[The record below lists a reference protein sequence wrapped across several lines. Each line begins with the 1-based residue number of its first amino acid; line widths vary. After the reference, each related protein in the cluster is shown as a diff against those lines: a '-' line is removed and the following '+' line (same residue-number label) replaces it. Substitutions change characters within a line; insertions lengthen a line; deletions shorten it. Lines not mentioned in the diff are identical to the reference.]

1 MKVYAHRGNK
11 AEYPENSLQAFTS
24 AIELG
29 VDGIEVDVQL
39 TKDQHPM
46 IIHDETLD
54 RTSTGQGYLKDLL
67 ATQVKEF
74 HLLNPD
80 GSKSS
85 ETIPRLE
92 EMLALFDSLDFKG
105 ELNIELKT
113 DQFDYDGIE
122 QLVLKTVGAKK
133 RAYHIIYSSFNWHTI
148 QRLKDLDP
156 EADIAL
162 LIAEPLL
169 PYLAHI
175 PNFSPNAL
183 HIDFRLI
190 GHLSNELKAAYP
202 IRLWTVNGESE
213 LRRWLT
219 SDEEIVE
226 AVMTDHPKLAIAL
239 RKTKN

>member
-1 MKVYAHRGNK
+1 MKLYAHRGNK
-11 AEYPENSLQAFTS
+11 AEFPENSLHAFTS

-39 TKDQHPM
+39 TKDKQLM

-54 RTSTGQGYLKDLL
+54 RTSTGQGYLKDQL
-67 ATQVKEF
+67 AAQVKEF

-80 GSKSS
+80 GSQSS
-85 ETIPRLE
+85 EIIPSLE
-92 EMLALFDSLDFKG
+92 EMLALFDTLKFQG

-122 QLVLKTVGAKK
+122 KLLLEIVGAKE
-133 RAYHIIYSSFNWHTI
+133 RAYRIIYSSFNWHTI
-148 QRLKDLDP
+148 QRLKALDP

-169 PYLAHI
+169 PYLEQI

-183 HIDFRLI
+183 HIDSRLI
-190 GHLSNELKAAYP
+190 KQLSSELKAAYP
-202 IRLWTVNGESE
+202 IRLWTVNDEIE
-213 LRRWLT
+213 LRHWLT
-219 SDEEIVE
+219 SKDERVE
-226 AVMTDHPKLAIAL
+226 AVMTDYPRFAIEL
-239 RKTKN
+239 RETKD